1 MYHQLADTKL
11 EEMMFDMELK
21 FARGE
26 LSIEAFAKLRLYLVS
41 ILEKNND

>member
-1 MYHQLADTKL
+1 MYHQLADNKL

-41 ILEKNND
+41 LLEKNND